1 MIRKYTWSGFL
12 VLTLF
17 SLFFATGCSETEEMT
32 TPTSTGDD
40 ALHSDRPYG
49 EGTFEVTFFADGS
62 SDMPQ
67 DTRAAI
73 SGASDRVQSLIY
85 LLYRK
90 NANGQYA
97 YVKKETVFRPENYN
111 VAEEHDWPLPAI
123 RETLQNGDYRVVFL
137 GNLDNNLFAGQQSE
151 HVLQNYMTYYDDARI
166 VMPIAGPLAFTDQNM
181 YYFAS
186 AEFNPDTPQVEILLQ
201 RVVTKHQFLREF
213 VNPHD
218 ALNQLADNIT
228 RNIKKQ
234 QLTTSIAD
242 SLLHSA
248 LLEPIGNIP
257 LISLTSHLT
266 TQIVDALAGAL
277 AGNLV
282 DALNDAVLQVVL
294 IRLNNTLVANNS
306 DTSLLGL
313 GNLLNPWTVSSGADV
328 TGAFVPSID
337 FHLQPSPTSD
347 QASVT
352 WENIPM
358 QKQQDPTSNEACF
371 ISMVLLGGDN
381 KITSIDI
388 KKEGLVGP
396 LVDGVVDDAVL
407 YGRLINIK
415 NPLAYTSSPNVAYN
429 THYAFLN
436 LTLDDY
442 GTSDASDP
450 VTVEA
455 KLDPTL
461 MTSDLLSNLLGD
473 LLGGDLL
480 GLLLSPLLETVT
492 EVLRTTTFVLDIKLP
507 DLGIH
512 NIVIEGGWD
521 PTTSS
526 ID

>member
-1 MIRKYTWSGFL
+1 MIHKYTWSGFL

-17 SLFFATGCSETEEMT
+17 TLLFATGCSETEEMT

-73 SGASDRVQSLIY
+73 SGTSDRVQSLIY

-90 NANGQYA
+90 DADGQYA

-123 RETLQNGDYRVVFL
+123 RETLPNGDYRVVFL
-137 GNLDNNLFAGQQSE
+137 GNLDDNLFAGQYSE

-181 YYFAS
+181 YYFAT

-228 RNIKKQ
+228 RNIKEQ

-257 LISLTSHLT
+257 LISLTAHLT

-277 AGNLV
+277 AGNLI

-294 IRLNNTLVANNS
+294 TRLNNTLVANNS

-313 GNLLNPWTVSSGADV
+313 GNLQPMDCIVGSRCNGRFCTFHRFSSSTHFYERSGIRNMGKHSDAKTAESHFERSV
-328 TGAFVPSID
+328 LHID
-337 FHLQPSPTSD
+337 GSVRRRQQDHLDRYKKGGVGRSACRWRGGRCRTIRTSD
-347 QASVT
+347 QH
-352 WENIPM
+352 
-358 QKQQDPTSNEACF
+358 QKSPRLH
-371 ISMVLLGGDN
+371 LLAQC
-381 KITSIDI
+381 S
-388 KKEGLVGP
+388 L
-396 LVDGVVDDAVL
+396 
-407 YGRLINIK
+407 
-415 NPLAYTSSPNVAYN
+415 
-429 THYAFLN
+429 
-436 LTLDDY
+436 
-442 GTSDASDP
+442 
-450 VTVEA
+450 
-455 KLDPTL
+455 
-461 MTSDLLSNLLGD
+461 
-473 LLGGDLL
+473 
-480 GLLLSPLLETVT
+480 
-492 EVLRTTTFVLDIKLP
+492 
-507 DLGIH
+507 
-512 NIVIEGGWD
+512 
-521 PTTSS
+521 
-526 ID
+526 

>member
-1 MIRKYTWSGFL
+1 
-12 VLTLF
+12 
-17 SLFFATGCSETEEMT
+17 
-32 TPTSTGDD
+32 
-40 ALHSDRPYG
+40 
-49 EGTFEVTFFADGS
+49 
-62 SDMPQ
+62 
-67 DTRAAI
+67 
-73 SGASDRVQSLIY
+73 
-85 LLYRK
+85 
-90 NANGQYA
+90 
-97 YVKKETVFRPENYN
+97 
-111 VAEEHDWPLPAI
+111 
-123 RETLQNGDYRVVFL
+123 
-137 GNLDNNLFAGQQSE
+137 
-151 HVLQNYMTYYDDARI
+151 MTYYDDARI

-181 YYFAS
+181 YYFAT

-228 RNIKKQ
+228 RNIKEQ

-257 LISLTSHLT
+257 LISLTAHLT

-277 AGNLV
+277 AGNLI

-294 IRLNNTLVANNS
+294 TRLNNTLVANNS

-328 TGAFVPSID
+328 TGAFVSSID
-337 FHLQPSPTSD
+337 FHLQPTPTSD
-347 QASVT
+347 QTSVT

-415 NPLAYTSSPNVAYN
+415 NPLAYTSSPNVAYD

-455 KLDPTL
+455 NLDPTL
-461 MTSDLLSNLLGD
+461 MTSDLLSNLL
-473 LLGGDLL
+473 GDLL

-492 EVLRTTTFVLDIKLP
+492 EVLRTTTFALDIKLP